1 MDISASILNARILV
15 VDDAEANVKLLEYM
29 LAGAGYTSVSS
40 TMDSREVL
48 ELYKNNRYDVIL
60 LDLNMPHLNG
70 FQVMESLKTVETEGY
85 LPVLVITAEPAH
97 KLRALQAGAKDF
109 ISKPIDQTEVLTRLY
124 NMLEIRLLHKNLRNY
139 SKSLEQQVQEQTSEL
154 RAAEEKVG
162 YLSNFDSFTGLPNRI
177 LLGDRVKRA
186 QEKCLNQQ
194 HVMGL
199 LVIDLAKLPLIRGSL
214 GVEAEQN
221 LLIEAAGRLK
231 QWASPDDTVARFGDE
246 SFAIVTIK
254 PAPGEL
260 AAVADEVVDV
270 LDEPFIFAEQ
280 DLHVEACIGIA
291 IFPNDGDGVDFL
303 VQAAEASARTAL
315 ASKMQRCLFYT
326 PELNHAASERLKLE
340 NALRRALDRNEF
352 MLHYQ
357 PQMDLTTGAVI
368 GLEALIRWQH
378 PELGLIAPGR
388 FIGLAEETGLIVP
401 IGEWVLRNACRQNKE
416 WQNAGLSKVPVA
428 VNLSAKQF
436 AANITEMVQAVLV
449 ETQLDPAYLELEL
462 TESVSMEDPENTIE
476 ILRKLK
482 NMGVRLSIDDF
493 GTGYSNLNYLK
504 RFSLDKLKLDQSFVR
519 DLISDP
525 DDLSI
530 SRAVIAMAHSLR
542 LKVIAE
548 GVETEGQLTILVQNG
563 CDEMQGYL
571 FSRPIDAAACAETLR
586 TGKTLSL
593 EKINRQPHDAS
604 MH

>member
-1 MDISASILNARILV
+1 MNISSSILNARILI
-15 VDDAEANVKLLEYM
+15 VDDSEANVKLLEYM

-40 TMDSREVL
+40 TMDSREVF
-48 ELYKNNRYDVIL
+48 ELYKNHRYDVIL
-60 LDLNMPHLNG
+60 LDLNMPHVNG
-70 FQVMESLKTVETEGY
+70 FQVMESLKSIETEGY

-109 ISKPIDQTEVLTRLY
+109 ISKPIDQTEVLTRLH

-139 SKSLEQQVQEQTSEL
+139 SKSLERQVQEQTSEL

-177 LLGDRVKRA
+177 LLRDRVERA
-186 QEKCLNQQ
+186 QERIANEKG
-194 HVMGL
+194 VVGL
-199 LVIDLAKLPLIRGSL
+199 LVLDLAKLPLIRGSL

-221 LLIEAAGRLK
+221 LLVEAAGRLK
-231 QWASPDDTVARFGDE
+231 KWASPEDTVARFGDE
-246 SFAIVTIK
+246 SFAVVSVK
-254 PAPGEL
+254 PEPGDL
-260 AAVADEVVDV
+260 AAIADEILAV

-280 DLHVEACIGIA
+280 ELHVEACIGIA
-291 IFPNDGDGVDFL
+291 IYPNDGDGFDFL
-303 VQAAEASARTAL
+303 VQAAETSARTAV
-315 ASKMQRCLFYT
+315 ASKTQRCRFYT
-326 PELNHAASERLKLE
+326 PELNHSANERLKLE
-340 NALRRALDRNEF
+340 NALRRALERNEF
-352 MLHYQ
+352 LLHYQ
-357 PQMDLTTGAVI
+357 PQMDLSSGEVI

-378 PELGLIAPGR
+378 PELGLIPPGR
-388 FIGLAEETGLIVP
+388 FIGLAEDTGLIVP
-401 IGEWVLRNACRQNKE
+401 IGEWVLLQACRQNKE
-416 WQNAGLSKVPVA
+416 WQNAGLPKVPVA

-436 AANITEMVQAVLV
+436 AANVTEAVQAALA

-462 TESVSMEDPENTIE
+462 TESVSMEDPESTID

-504 RFSLDKLKLDQSFVR
+504 RFPLDKLKLDQSFVR
-519 DLISDP
+519 DLISDL

-530 SRAVIAMAHSLR
+530 SRAVIAMAHGLR

-548 GVETEGQLTILVQNG
+548 GVETEGQLSILVQNG

-571 FSRPIDAAACAETLR
+571 FSRPIEASACAALLRDRKRLTL
-586 TGKTLSL
+586 TSL
-593 EKINRQPHDAS
+593 TRPKQ
-604 MH
+604 